1 MLIFLDGYGDE
12 DFSAGL
18 TGLPL
23 ADVDGGFVDFV
34 EEVDAFVD

>member
-1 MLIFLDGYGDE
+1 MLIFLDGYADE

-23 ADVDGGFVDFV
+23 VDVDGGFVDFV
-34 EEVDAFVD
+34 